1 MQAAIREFSIFKAK
15 QGVFSEARCLSQVS
29 AMPHYQWWQQFG
41 GAVPHLQWFATR
53 ITAMIGNTHSAEGG
67 FSKLKYLKHSRRNRL
82 TQQRTVDLM
91 WVQSNLALKE
101 KIRDVNYMET
111 PVRQNLYES
120 LLQDELEEVLI
131 EDTNFWTEEEPTN
144 SPQ

>member
-1 MQAAIREFSIFKAK
+1 
-15 QGVFSEARCLSQVS
+15 
-29 AMPHYQWWQQFG
+29 
-41 GAVPHLQWFATR
+41 
-53 ITAMIGNTHSAEGG
+53 MIGNTHSAEGG

-111 PVRQNLYES
+111 LVRQNLYES
-120 LLQDELEEVLI
+120 LLQDELLI
-131 EDTNFWTEEEPTN
+131 EDTNLWTEEEPTN